1 MKERLACKTVNRSS
15 SAPPAPRERHRPE
28 SNVRGDAEGCDGKVE
43 DRVPRTG
50 ARSMATRKTARRTSP
65 KDAAES
71 MSTLAAALT
80 SDVASLKRGLRYR
93 ICVGEELPGRHK

>member
-1 MKERLACKTVNRSS
+1 
-15 SAPPAPRERHRPE
+15 
-28 SNVRGDAEGCDGKVE
+28 
-43 DRVPRTG
+43 
-50 ARSMATRKTARRTSP
+50 MATRKTARRTSP